1 MSRQAFR
8 SRISWEAATI
18 GAVSA
23 ALVASL
29 SMIAYAQ
36 YMDEKYSNLPPDSGE
51 RAEVRVAKPHAPENR
66 TPNLTPAS
74 GKTRAGDARAATRRV
89 LAA

>member
-1 MSRQAFR
+1 MSRQVLR
-8 SRISWEAATI
+8 SRISWEAATV

-36 YMDEKYSNLPPDSGE
+36 YMDEKYANIPPDSTE
-51 RAEVRVAKPHAPENR
+51 RADLRVVKPHATENR
-66 TPNLTPAS
+66 TPSLTPAS
-74 GKTRAGDARAATRRV
+74 GKTRAGDSQAATRRV

>member
-1 MSRQAFR
+1 MSQQAVR

-36 YMDEKYSNLPPDSGE
+36 YMDAKFSNLPPDSGE
-51 RAEVRVAKPHAPENR
+51 RAAAHVAKPHATDSN
-66 TPNLTPAS
+66 TPGLTPTS
-74 GKTRAGDARAATRRV
+74 GKARTGDAHAATRRA